1 MIPHEEEKTIRR
13 ILVAVDASP
22 HSLAALRAAVEL
34 AERFDAELTGVFV
47 EDINLL
53 KLAELPF
60 ARQVRLYSSVQPLDT
75 RHLEQELH
83 ALERQARDALA
94 QSARRANLR
103 TSFLVRRGVVSTEL
117 LKAALEAD
125 LVILGKAG
133 WSRRTRMGST
143 TRILVAQ
150 SPSSTLILQH
160 GSRLG
165 MVMGVLYDSSEIA
178 RKALLTATRLLQ
190 GTNGFLTVIILADE
204 IETARFRQSQV
215 TKWLR
220 ERGMMASFR
229 WLVGGEGRMLVTL
242 LKSVNLGGLV
252 LPVGMKTVST
262 STINELLDEI
272 QTPVLLVR

>member
-1 MIPHEEEKTIRR
+1 MTSKEEEKAIHR

-22 HSLAALRAAVEL
+22 HSLAALRAAVDL

-53 KLAELPF
+53 RLAELPF
-60 ARQVRLYSSVQPLDT
+60 ARQVRVYSSVQPLDT
-75 RHLEQELH
+75 QHLEQELR
-83 ALERQARDALA
+83 AQARRARQALA
-94 QSARRANLR
+94 QSASRAHLR
-103 TSFLVRRGVVSTEL
+103 TSFLVRRGVVSAEL

-133 WSRRTRMGST
+133 WSHRRRMGST

-150 SPSSTLILQH
+150 SPSSTMILQH

-165 MVMGVLYDSSEIA
+165 MVIGVLYDGSEISH
-178 RKALLTATRLLQ
+178 KALLTATRLLQ
-190 GTNGFLTVIILADE
+190 GTNGFLTVVILADE
-204 IETARFRQSQV
+204 IEVARYRQSQV

-220 ERGMMASFR
+220 ERGMTASFR
-229 WLVGGEGRMLVTL
+229 WLVGGEGQMLISL
-242 LKSVNLGGLV
+242 LSSAKLGGLI
-252 LPVGMKTVST
+252 LPVGMEMVPASTV
-262 STINELLDEI
+262 NELLDEI

>member
-1 MIPHEEEKTIRR
+1 MTLPEQEKAIRR

-22 HSLAALRAAVEL
+22 HSLSALRAAVEL

-60 ARQVRLYSSVQPLDT
+60 ARQVRVYSSAQPLNAQ
-75 RHLEQELH
+75 HLEQELR
-83 ALERQARDALA
+83 ALARRARQALV
-94 QSARRANLR
+94 QSARSTKLR
-103 TSFLVRRGVVSTEL
+103 TSFLVRRGVVSSEL

-133 WSRRTRMGST
+133 WSRRRRMGST

-150 SPSSTLILQH
+150 SPSSTLILQQ

-165 MVMGVLYDSSEIA
+165 MVMGVIYDDSEIA
-178 RKALLTATRLLQ
+178 QKALVTAVGLLQ
-190 GTNGFLTVIILADE
+190 GTNGFLTVVILADE
-204 IETARFRQSQV
+204 IETARYRQSRV
-215 TKWLR
+215 TRWLG
-220 ERGMMASFR
+220 ERGMTASFR
-229 WLVGGEGRMLVTL
+229 WLVGGEGQMLISL

-252 LPVGMKTVST
+252 LPVGMETVPT
-262 STINELLDEI
+262 STVNELLDEI
-272 QTPVLLVR
+272 PIPVLLVR